1 MLCVALC
8 LLGSLI
14 KLSLNINHSD
24 KKHFIKVFVPMLHK
38 RMRDRKFRHFRTSD
52 FGSMKTMTRHFRG
65 QSTKTISPHLKRLK
79 KELQA
84 KKDLEIKFCFFIISF
99 MWFWMFE
106 HFKLYRYQ
114 IVVDKLIRQPEDK
127 VFLAVNKIIY
137 ILTDKW
143 SPFNRP
149 MHIFFISCSINK
161 LPNNELLNNNRK

>member
-1 MLCVALC
+1 MFIRKPDKII
-8 LLGSLI
+8 I
-14 KLSLNINHSD
+14 KQNLSD
-24 KKHFIKVFVPMLHK
+24 KKKRFIKVFVPMLHK

-65 QSTKTISPHLKRLK
+65 QSTTTIFPHLKRLK
-79 KELQA
+79 KELQGE
-84 KKDLEIKFCFFIISF
+84 KDLEINFFFIISF

-127 VFLAVNKIIY
+127 VFLAVNKKIH

-143 SPFNRP
+143 SPFNRQ
-149 MHIFFISCSINK
+149 MHNFSSCSINK
-161 LPNNELLNNNRK
+161 LPSNELLNSNRE